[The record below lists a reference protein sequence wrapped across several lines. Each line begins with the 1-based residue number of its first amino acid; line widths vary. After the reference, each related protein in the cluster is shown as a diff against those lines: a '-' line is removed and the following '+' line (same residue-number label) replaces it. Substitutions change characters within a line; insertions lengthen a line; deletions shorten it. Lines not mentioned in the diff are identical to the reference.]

1 MFKVGNNYSY
11 IIQFHLFAMSAYLC
25 SDDTLNALSTFYYM
39 KSGKTDDER
48 KSNILRAIR
57 RVNKDSWYERQ
68 QVAETYEQRMKLI
81 ADFDKFCNGFY
92 DIWYHQY
99 SNECIYE
106 VIFNILLR
114 ENQNSL
120 MARYN
125 DKDYSERLSYAYRMS
140 NVVNYWDDHKQ
151 LGYMVGIINNY
162 DYQSCEHGNYQDS
175 LGYAILDQIKEMLL
189 DELKLGEIWDFNES
203 KFIQENK
210 LFEVAK

>member
-1 MFKVGNNYSY
+1 
-11 IIQFHLFAMSAYLC
+11 MSAYLC

-48 KSNILRAIR
+48 QSSILRAIR
-57 RVNKDSWYERQ
+57 KANKKSWYEKQ
-68 QVAETYEQRMKLI
+68 KVAKSFEDRMKLH
-81 ADFDKFCNGFY
+81 AKFDKFCDGLF
-92 DIWYHQY
+92 DIWFYQY
-99 SNECIYE
+99 SNESIYQ

-125 DKDYSERLSYAYRMS
+125 DKEYAERPSYKYVHS
-140 NVVNYWDDHKQ
+140 NCVNYWDDHNQ

-175 LGYAILDQIKEMLL
+175 LGYAILEQIKDMLL
-189 DELKLGEIWDFNES
+189 KELKLGEIWDFDES

-210 LFEVAK
+210 LFEVKNHVSL

>member
-1 MFKVGNNYSY
+1 
-11 IIQFHLFAMSAYLC
+11 MSAYLC

-39 KSGKTDDER
+39 KSGKTDAER

-57 RVNKDSWYERQ
+57 RVNKVSWYEKQ
-68 QVAETYEQRMKLI
+68 ELGLTLTFEDRMKLH
-81 ADFDKFCNGFY
+81 AKFDKFCDGLY

-125 DKDYSERLSYAYRMS
+125 DKEYSERPSYVYRMS
-140 NVVNYWDDHKQ
+140 NVVNYWDDHNQ
-151 LGYMVGIINNY
+151 LGYLVGIINNY
-162 DYQSCEHGNYQDS
+162 DYQSCEQGNYQYS

-189 DELKLGEIWDFNES
+189 DELKLGDIWDFDES

>member
-1 MFKVGNNYSY
+1 
-11 IIQFHLFAMSAYLC
+11 MSAYLC

-48 KSNILRAIR
+48 QSSILRAIR
-57 RVNKDSWYERQ
+57 RVNKDSWYKNQKE
-68 QVAETYEQRMKLI
+68 VIKGPMETFEDRMKLH
-81 ADFDKFCNGFY
+81 AKFDKFCDGVY

-125 DKDYSERLSYAYRMS
+125 DKEYSERPSYVYRMS

-151 LGYMVGIINNY
+151 LGYLVGIINNY

-175 LGYAILDQIKEMLL
+175 LGYAILDQIKALL
-189 DELKLGEIWDFNES
+189 LKELQLGQIWDFDES

>member
-1 MFKVGNNYSY
+1 
-11 IIQFHLFAMSAYLC
+11 MSAYLC

-39 KSGKTDDER
+39 KSGKTDAER

-68 QVAETYEQRMKLI
+68 QVAETYEQRMKQI
-81 ADFDKFCNGFY
+81 ADFDKFCNGVY

-99 SNECIYE
+99 SNENIYE

-125 DKDYSERLSYAYRMS
+125 DKEYAERLTYVRRMS
-140 NVVNYWDDHKQ
+140 NVVNYWDDHNQ
-151 LGYMVGIINNY
+151 LGYLVGIINNY
-162 DYQSCEHGNYQDS
+162 DYQSCEHDNYKNS
-175 LGYAILDQIKEMLL
+175 MGYAILDQIRHMLL
-189 DELKLGEIWDFNES
+189 DELKLGEIWDFDETE
-203 KFIQENK
+203 FINKGK

>member
-1 MFKVGNNYSY
+1 
-11 IIQFHLFAMSAYLC
+11 MSAYLC

-57 RVNKDSWYERQ
+57 KANKKNWYKNQKE
-68 QVAETYEQRMKLI
+68 VIKAPMETFEDRMKLH
-81 ADFDKFCNGFY
+81 AKFDKFCDGVY

-106 VIFNILLR
+106 VIFNILLT

-125 DKDYSERLSYAYRMS
+125 DKDYSERPSYVYRMS
-140 NVVNYWDDHKQ
+140 NCVNYWDDHNQ
-151 LGYMVGIINNY
+151 LGYLVGIINNY
-162 DYQSCEHGNYQDS
+162 DYQSCEHENYLDS

-189 DELKLGEIWDFNES
+189 KELQLGQIWDFDER
-203 KFIQENK
+203 KFIEENK
-210 LFEVAK
+210 LFEVAQ

>member
-1 MFKVGNNYSY
+1 
-11 IIQFHLFAMSAYLC
+11 MSAYLC

-57 RVNKDSWYERQ
+57 RVNKDSWYKNQKE
-68 QVAETYEQRMKLI
+68 VIKAPMETFEDRMKLH
-81 ADFDKFCNGFY
+81 AKFDKFCDGVY

-125 DKDYSERLSYAYRMS
+125 DKDYSERPSYVYRMS
-140 NVVNYWDDHKQ
+140 NCVNYWDDHNQ
-151 LGYMVGIINNY
+151 LGYLVGIINNY
-162 DYQSCEHGNYQDS
+162 DYQSCEHENYEKS
-175 LGYAILDQIKEMLL
+175 LGYAILDQIIELLLKELQ
-189 DELKLGEIWDFNES
+189 LGEIWDFDER
-203 KFIQENK
+203 KFIEENK
-210 LFEVAK
+210 LFQPIS

>member
-1 MFKVGNNYSY
+1 
-11 IIQFHLFAMSAYLC
+11 MSAYLC

-39 KSGKTDDER
+39 KSGKTDKER

-57 RVNKDSWYERQ
+57 RVNKDSWYENQ
-68 QVAETYEQRMKLI
+68 ETMISVPTDTFEDRMKLH
-81 ADFDKFCNGFY
+81 AKFDKFCEGLF
-92 DIWYHQY
+92 DIWFHQY

-125 DKDYSERLSYAYRMS
+125 DKEYAERPSYVYRMS
-140 NVVNYWDDHKQ
+140 NCVNYWDDHNQ
-151 LGYMVGIINNY
+151 LGYLVGIINNY

-189 DELKLGEIWDFNES
+189 DELKLGEIWDFDES

-210 LFEVAK
+210 LFEVSNHV